1 MSRSRFATL
10 VAAAAGGAVV
20 CLATAGAAAASGS
33 PAVAA
38 AEAAGGAAAGEPQ
51 TATPPLPAPDL
62 YAGSP
67 YLRELRNSL
76 VYGEIWERPYLSKRD
91 RSLITIAVLQAL
103 VRDELAIHIPR
114 GLDNGLTP
122 EEVSEII
129 LHVTFY
135 AGWPT
140 GVQASI
146 TAAETLDAR
155 GPLPA
160 ERPRGARARSPPS
173 ERGGPPGLTLGE
185 LPRAPAPETEITT
198 PGGLSDAYAAVP
210 RLGALRNSL
219 LYGDIWER
227 PLLSKRDRSLITV
240 AVNQALYVTNELRLH
255 IDRALDQNGVTP
267 QELSEVILHVTFYA
281 GWPAAVNAGRL
292 GPPALRARGGDRGA
306 APKTRGGRPAPI
318 AHAPFYAGG
327 RAAVN
332 AGRLATAAL
341 RARGVDLGALK

>member
-1 MSRSRFATL
+1 MKSRAINVVVAVVALGGIAGYGT
-10 VAAAAGGAVV
+10 VGAAPAAAQQADV
-20 CLATAGAAAASGS
+20 
-33 PAVAA
+33 PAV
-38 AEAAGGAAAGEPQ
+38 PS
-51 TATPPLPAPDL
+51 PDL

-103 VRDELAIHIPR
+103 AREELAIHIPR

-140 GVQASI
+140 GVQASL
-146 TAAETLDAR
+146 TAAEAFEAR
-155 GPLPA
+155 
-160 ERPRGARARSPPS
+160 
-173 ERGGPPGLTLGE
+173 GLTLGD
-185 LPRAPAPETEITT
+185 LPGAPDLPEAVTT

-219 LYGDIWER
+219 LYGNIWER
-227 PLLSKRDRSLITV
+227 PLLSKRDRSLMTV

-267 QELSEVILHVTFYA
+267 QELSEVVLHVTFYA
-281 GWPAAVNAGRL
+281 GWPASVNAGRL
-292 GPPALRARGGDRGA
+292 L
-306 APKTRGGRPAPI
+306 
-318 AHAPFYAGG
+318 
-327 RAAVN
+327 
-332 AGRLATAAL
+332 TAAL
-341 RARGVDLGALK
+341 RARDVSFDALK

>member
-1 MSRSRFATL
+1 MSSTR
-10 VAAAAGGAVV
+10 VASLIAVAAGGAAVV
-20 CLATAGAAAASGS
+20 ICLAATGAAASAGS

-38 AEAAGGAAAGEPQ
+38 ESAHGATAGEQ
-51 TATPPLPAPDL
+51 QATTPPLPAPDL

-103 VRDELAIHIPR
+103 AREELAIHIPR

-122 EEVSEII
+122 EEISEII

-146 TAAETLDAR
+146 TAAEAFE
-155 GPLPA
+155 
-160 ERPRGARARSPPS
+160 ER
-173 ERGGPPGLTLGE
+173 GLTLGD

-292 GPPALRARGGDRGA
+292 
-306 APKTRGGRPAPI
+306 
-318 AHAPFYAGG
+318 
-327 RAAVN
+327 
-332 AGRLATAAL
+332 ATAAL

>member
-1 MSRSRFATL
+1 MTRPLLAL
-10 VAAAAGGAVV
+10 LVVAAASLAAISGCNSAEPDT
-20 CLATAGAAAASGS
+20 ATAAQETTTS
-33 PAVAA
+33 
-38 AEAAGGAAAGEPQ
+38 
-51 TATPPLPAPDL
+51 TPSLTDL

-67 YLRELRNSL
+67 YLRELRDSL
-76 VYGEIWERPYLSKRD
+76 VYGEVWERPYLSKRD

-103 VRDELAIHIPR
+103 TREELAIHIPR

-122 EEVSEII
+122 EEISEII

-140 GVQASI
+140 GVQASL
-146 TAAETLDAR
+146 TAAAAFE
-155 GPLPA
+155 
-160 ERPRGARARSPPS
+160 ER
-173 ERGGPPGLTLGE
+173 GLTLGD
-185 LPRAPAPETEITT
+185 LPRAPALEDAVTT

-240 AVNQALYVTNELRLH
+240 AVNQSMYVTNELRLH

-267 QELSEVILHVTFYA
+267 QELSEVVLHVTFYA

-292 GPPALRARGGDRGA
+292 L
-306 APKTRGGRPAPI
+306 
-318 AHAPFYAGG
+318 
-327 RAAVN
+327 
-332 AGRLATAAL
+332 TAAFE
-341 RARGVDLGALK
+341 ARGVAFDALQ

>member
-10 VAAAAGGAVV
+10 VAAAAGGAAVV
-20 CLATAGAAAASGS
+20 LCLATVSAVAASGS
-33 PAVAA
+33 PAVSA
-38 AEAAGGAAAGEPQ
+38 AEAANGTAAGEQ
-51 TATPPLPAPDL
+51 QAATPPLPAPDL

-122 EEVSEII
+122 EEISEII

-146 TAAETLDAR
+146 TAAEAFEAR
-155 GPLPA
+155 
-160 ERPRGARARSPPS
+160 
-173 ERGGPPGLTLGE
+173 GLTLGE
-185 LPRAPAPETEITT
+185 LPRAPQPETEITT

-292 GPPALRARGGDRGA
+292 
-306 APKTRGGRPAPI
+306 
-318 AHAPFYAGG
+318 
-327 RAAVN
+327 
-332 AGRLATAAL
+332 ATAAL

>member
-1 MSRSRFATL
+1 MQQSRATSLL
-10 VAAAAGGAVV
+10 VIAAVTLGAVSGPAAAAG
-20 CLATAGAAAASGS
+20 AGPAPAQQAEVPAAPS
-33 PAVAA
+33 
-38 AEAAGGAAAGEPQ
+38 
-51 TATPPLPAPDL
+51 PDL

-67 YLRELRNSL
+67 YLRELRNAL
-76 VYGEIWERPYLSKRD
+76 VYGEIWERPQLAKRD

-103 VRDELAIHIPR
+103 AREELAIHIPR

-122 EEVSEII
+122 EEISEII

-140 GVQASI
+140 GVQASQ
-146 TAAETLDAR
+146 TAAQAFEAR
-155 GPLPA
+155 
-160 ERPRGARARSPPS
+160 
-173 ERGGPPGLTLGE
+173 GLTLGE
-185 LPRAPAPETEITT
+185 LPEAAALPEAVTT

-267 QELSEVILHVTFYA
+267 QELSEVVLHVTFYA

-292 GPPALRARGGDRGA
+292 L
-306 APKTRGGRPAPI
+306 
-318 AHAPFYAGG
+318 
-327 RAAVN
+327 
-332 AGRLATAAL
+332 TAAL
-341 RARGVDLGALK
+341 RDRGVALDALQ

>member
-1 MSRSRFATL
+1 MKTSKAARLLIAALAVLVSITASAFA
-10 VAAAAGGAVV
+10 VAPAAAQEAAAAQ
-20 CLATAGAAAASGS
+20 AA
-33 PAVAA
+33 
-38 AEAAGGAAAGEPQ
+38 
-51 TATPPLPAPDL
+51 PPPAPDL

-67 YLRELRNSL
+67 YLRELRNTL
-76 VYGEIWERPYLSKRD
+76 VYGEIWERPQLSKRD

-103 VRDELAIHIPR
+103 AREELAIHIPR

-140 GVQASI
+140 GVQASL
-146 TAAETLDAR
+146 TAAEAFEAR
-155 GPLPA
+155 
-160 ERPRGARARSPPS
+160 
-173 ERGGPPGLTLGE
+173 GLTLGD
-185 LPRAPAPETEITT
+185 LPRAAPPAAAITT
-198 PGGLSDAYAAVP
+198 PGGLSDAYRAVP

-227 PLLSKRDRSLITV
+227 PLLSKRDRSLVTV

-267 QELSEVILHVTFYA
+267 QELSEVVLHVTFYS

-292 GPPALRARGGDRGA
+292 L
-306 APKTRGGRPAPI
+306 
-318 AHAPFYAGG
+318 
-327 RAAVN
+327 
-332 AGRLATAAL
+332 TAAL
-341 RARGVDLGALK
+341 DARGVAFDELR

>member
-1 MSRSRFATL
+1 MKRSTL
-10 VAAAAGGAVV
+10 A
-20 CLATAGAAAASGS
+20 LI
-33 PAVAA
+33 AVAA
-38 AEAAGGAAAGEPQ
+38 VGLAGTFGCAGAEPDNATAARE
-51 TATPPLPAPDL
+51 ATPSTPSLSDL

-67 YLRELRNSL
+67 YMRELRDAL

-103 VRDELAIHIPR
+103 TREELAIHIPR
-114 GLDNGLTP
+114 GLENGLTP
-122 EEVSEII
+122 EEISEII

-140 GVQASI
+140 GVQASL
-146 TAAETLDAR
+146 TAAAAFE
-155 GPLPA
+155 
-160 ERPRGARARSPPS
+160 
-173 ERGGPPGLTLGE
+173 ERGLALGD
-185 LPRAPAPETEITT
+185 LPRAPALDEAVTT

-227 PLLSKRDRSLITV
+227 PLLSKRDRSLVTV

-267 QELSEVILHVTFYA
+267 QELSEVVLHVTFYA

-292 GPPALRARGGDRGA
+292 L
-306 APKTRGGRPAPI
+306 
-318 AHAPFYAGG
+318 
-327 RAAVN
+327 
-332 AGRLATAAL
+332 TAAFE
-341 RARGVDLGALK
+341 ARGVAFDELQ

>member
-1 MSRSRFATL
+1 MTRPLLAL
-10 VAAAAGGAVV
+10 LVVAAASLTAISGCNSAEPDT
-20 CLATAGAAAASGS
+20 ATAAQETTTS
-33 PAVAA
+33 
-38 AEAAGGAAAGEPQ
+38 
-51 TATPPLPAPDL
+51 TPSLTDL

-67 YLRELRNSL
+67 YLRELRDSL
-76 VYGEIWERPYLSKRD
+76 VYGEVWERPYLSKRD

-103 VRDELAIHIPR
+103 TREELAIHIPR

-122 EEVSEII
+122 EEISEII

-140 GVQASI
+140 GVQASL
-146 TAAETLDAR
+146 TAAAAFE
-155 GPLPA
+155 
-160 ERPRGARARSPPS
+160 ER
-173 ERGGPPGLTLGE
+173 GLTLGD
-185 LPRAPAPETEITT
+185 LPRAPALEDAVTT

-240 AVNQALYVTNELRLH
+240 AVNQSMYVTNELRLH

-267 QELSEVILHVTFYA
+267 QELSEVVLHVTFYA

-292 GPPALRARGGDRGA
+292 L
-306 APKTRGGRPAPI
+306 
-318 AHAPFYAGG
+318 
-327 RAAVN
+327 
-332 AGRLATAAL
+332 TAAFE
-341 RARGVDLGALK
+341 ARGVAFDALQ

>member
-1 MSRSRFATL
+1 MTRPLLAIIV
-10 VAAAAGGAVV
+10 VAAAGIAAMSGCAGAEPDN
-20 CLATAGAAAASGS
+20 ATAAQ
-33 PAVAA
+33 
-38 AEAAGGAAAGEPQ
+38 E
-51 TATPPLPAPDL
+51 ATPSTPSLGDL

-67 YLRELRNSL
+67 YMRELRDSI
-76 VYGEIWERPYLSKRD
+76 VYGEVWERPYLSKRD

-103 VRDELAIHIPR
+103 TREELAIHIPR

-122 EEVSEII
+122 EEISEII

-140 GVQASI
+140 GVQASL
-146 TAAETLDAR
+146 TAAAAFE
-155 GPLPA
+155 
-160 ERPRGARARSPPS
+160 
-173 ERGGPPGLTLGE
+173 ERGLALGD
-185 LPRAPAPETEITT
+185 LPRAPAPDEAVTT

-227 PLLSKRDRSLITV
+227 PLLSKRDRSLVTV

-267 QELSEVILHVTFYA
+267 QELSEVVLHVTFYA

-292 GPPALRARGGDRGA
+292 L
-306 APKTRGGRPAPI
+306 
-318 AHAPFYAGG
+318 
-327 RAAVN
+327 
-332 AGRLATAAL
+332 TAAFE
-341 RARGVDLGALK
+341 ARGVAFDELQ